1 MERGRGGSET
11 SGSHG
16 GSPESNDPENKGLIR
31 GARDFRRLWIGESI
45 SQVGTQVS
53 MLAVP
58 LAAVSRLHASTW
70 DMGLLAAC
78 QNAAF
83 LLIGLPAG
91 AWCDRV
97 RRRPVL
103 IAADLGRAA
112 ALACVPLLA
121 GLGALT
127 WGGLFAIVFTVGVL
141 TVFFDVSYQSYLPGL
156 VGRDRL
162 VEGNGALEAS
172 RTVAYTAGPTLAG
185 FAVQLLGAPLALL
198 ADAASFVWSG
208 AWIAAIRARE
218 PTPQRSGRDLLRE
231 IGEGLRFVAR
241 HRTLRTLAAY
251 TSATTLLLSAQYAI
265 VILFLVRTLHL
276 SAGAIGV
283 VDSCAGVGAI
293 AGAFTAGR
301 IGRRLGV
308 SRAMTAAVLTGGF
321 AGLLIPLAQRGAGLC
336 FYVVGSGLLS
346 FGIVVFNITAV
357 SFRQTLCPD
366 GLLSRM
372 NATMRFVSWGASPLG
387 ALLGGYLGTVFG
399 LRQTLVISV
408 LGILLSGL
416 WLAARARAE
425 APREPVRAH

>member
-1 MERGRGGSET
+1 MGQGELREAT
-11 SGSHG
+11 HG
-16 GSPESNDPENKGLIR
+16 NRGLIR
-31 GARDFRRLWIGESI
+31 GDHDFRRLWIGESI
-45 SQVGTQVS
+45 SEIGTQVS

-58 LAAVSRLHASTW
+58 LVAVGRLRASAW
-70 DMGLLAAC
+70 DMGLLTAC

-91 AWCDRV
+91 AWCDRL

-121 GLGALT
+121 GLGSLT
-127 WGGLFAIVFTVGVL
+127 LGRLFALVFAVGVL
-141 TVFFDVSYQSYLPGL
+141 TVFFDVSYQSYLPAL

-172 RTVAYTAGPTLAG
+172 RTVAFTAGPTLAG
-185 FAVQLLGAPLALL
+185 YAIQILGGPLALL

-208 AWIAAIRARE
+208 AWIGRIRAPE
-218 PTPQRSGRDLLRE
+218 PAPKRSERHLLRE
-231 IGEGLRFVAR
+231 IGEGLRFVAL

-251 TSATTLLLSAQYAI
+251 TSATSLLLCAQYAI

-276 SAGAIGV
+276 SAGAIGIA
-283 VDSCAGVGAI
+283 DSCAGVGAI

-308 SRAMTAAVLTGGF
+308 ARTMTAAVLTGGF
-321 AGLLIPLAQRGAGLC
+321 AGLLIPWAQHGAGLC
-336 FYVVGSGLLS
+336 FYVAGSGLLS

-357 SFRQTLCPD
+357 SYRQTLCPD
-366 GLLSRM
+366 ELLSRM

-408 LGILLSGL
+408 VGILLSGL
-416 WLAARARAE
+416 WFAARDRAEEPREAARA
-425 APREPVRAH
+425 H